1 MCVRSWVKGP
11 DDRVGGCLSVV
22 CRPRGV
28 VSWVGRYRRD
38 HSAA

>member
-1 MCVRSWVKGP
+1 MCVRARVKGP

-28 VSWVGRYRRD
+28 VSWVGG
-38 HSAA
+38 